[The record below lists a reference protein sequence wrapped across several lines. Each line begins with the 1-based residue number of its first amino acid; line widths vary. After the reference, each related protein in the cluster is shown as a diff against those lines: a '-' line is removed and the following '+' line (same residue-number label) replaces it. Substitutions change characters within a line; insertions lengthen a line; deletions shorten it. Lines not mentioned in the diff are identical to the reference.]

1 MNMFHQNGF
10 MQISHVWGSKNCKRE
25 DAKTNLK
32 FIIITKSLLNIIK
45 FNKQKKSTQVFLRS
59 FVEII
64 NIW

>member
-10 MQISHVWGSKNCKRE
+10 MQISHIRRSINCKKE

-64 NIW
+64 NI